1 MSGMAEAEHSAS
13 KDDASL
19 VRQALAELLHD
30 GPLQELVALQ
40 LKAANLARL
49 GQLGHVDRAARVL
62 ELSDLAQ
69 AAIEHLKQIIR
80 DLAVPAPPPLEP
92 LYRRFVTLCEDF
104 RLSSGIK
111 CELAVEPA
119 HLKFR
124 SHLGEVMHRTLRELL
139 ANVRKHAR
147 ANIVTIS
154 SEHRPDG
161 SVAISVEDDGIGLPA
176 LSRDATPFAG
186 GFGLRSIEQ
195 GLAAFDAFLELDG
208 ETGLCA
214 TVVVPARWLAGHR

>member
-1 MSGMAEAEHSAS
+1 MCGVAEAEHSAS

-49 GQLGHVDRAARVL
+49 GQLGHVDRAARLL
-62 ELSDLAQ
+62 ELSNLAQ

-80 DLAVPAPPPLEP
+80 DLTVAEPAPVEP
-92 LYRRFVTLCEDF
+92 LYRRFVELCEDF
-104 RLSSGIK
+104 RASSGIK
-111 CELAVEPA
+111 CKLAVDPA
-119 HLKFR
+119 HLRFR
-124 SHLGEVMHRTLRELL
+124 SHLGEVIHRTVRELL
-139 ANVRKHAR
+139 TNVRKHAR

-154 SEHRPDG
+154 SERRPDG
-161 SVAISVEDDGIGLPA
+161 SMAISVEDDGIGLPT
-176 LSRDATPFAG
+176 LSRDSTPFAG

-195 GLAAFDAFLELDG
+195 GLGAFDALLELDG
-208 ETGLCA
+208 ETGLRA
-214 TVVVPARWLAGHR
+214 TVIVPGRWLAGHP

>member
-1 MSGMAEAEHSAS
+1 MSGMAEAEAELSAS

-19 VRQALAELLHD
+19 VRQALADLLHD

-80 DLAVPAPPPLEP
+80 DLAVAAPPPLEP

-104 RLSSGIK
+104 RMSSGIK

-119 HLKFR
+119 QR
-124 SHLGEVMHRTLRELL
+124 RGRR
-139 ANVRKHAR
+139 
-147 ANIVTIS
+147 
-154 SEHRPDG
+154 HRPAG
-161 SVAISVEDDGIGLPA
+161 VEPA
-176 LSRDATPFAG
+176 TAAARG
-186 GFGLRSIEQ
+186 HIET
-195 GLAAFDAFLELDG
+195 D
-208 ETGLCA
+208 
-214 TVVVPARWLAGHR
+214 